1 VRILFVTPY
10 PLSRIRSRSYGF
22 VTQLSKQHSVTVL
35 ALCAG
40 QRDVEDVKSLQ
51 QQGIAITAVHEK
63 PSEGYLRGLRA
74 LGSRLPLQVAYAASP
89 ALRTVIE
96 AYLASG
102 RFDLIHVESVRG
114 LGALPEELPIPCVW
128 DAVDCISNLYEQ
140 GAKVGATPLMRT
152 LGRNEARRVQIYE
165 RENLCRFRQVLVTS
179 ERERQALLKVV
190 GDPVGSPAAS
200 REPAGLV
207 GSPPLRG
214 PEVIPVGRATT
225 PGPVQPK
232 VAEIT
237 VLPHGIDREYY
248 RPYAGPRLLGTLVF
262 SGKMS
267 FHANVAGVLHLIERI
282 LPRVWEK
289 RADVRLILA
298 GSDPPP
304 ILRRLAAREPRI
316 ELTGYV
322 PDLRSYI
329 ARAQIAVSSLPY
341 AVGLQN
347 KVLEAMAL
355 GTPAIVTSHVAS
367 GLQPL
372 ARSALLVAD
381 GEEAF
386 AAAILR
392 LLDDQLLWNK
402 LAEQGLAYIA
412 MYHNWEHIIKQLTLV
427 YDRAIR
433 RGSLSAFAPPPA

>member
-1 VRILFVTPY
+1 MRILFITPY
-10 PLSRIRSRSYGF
+10 PLSRIRCRSYGF
-22 VTQLSKQHSVTVL
+22 VTKLSKQHEVTVL
-35 ALCAG
+35 ALCVG

-63 PSEGYLRGLRA
+63 PSEGYLRGLCA
-74 LGSRLPLQVAYAASP
+74 LGSHLPLQVAYAASP

-114 LGALPEELPIPCVW
+114 LGVLPETLPIPCVW
-128 DAVDCISNLYEQ
+128 DAVDCISHLYEQ

-152 LGRNEARRVQIYE
+152 LGWSEARRVQIYE
-165 RENLCRFRQVLVTS
+165 RESLYRFPQVLVTS
-179 ERERQALLKVV
+179 ERERLALLKVV
-190 GDPVGSPAAS
+190 GSSVGSPV
-200 REPAGLV
+200 L
-207 GSPPLRG
+207 GSPPLRESTQ
-214 PEVIPVGRATT
+214 PE
-225 PGPVQPK
+225 

-237 VLPHGIDREYY
+237 VLPHGIDQEYY

-267 FHANVAGVLHLIERI
+267 FHANIAGVLHLIKGI
-282 LPRVWEK
+282 LPRVWEQ

-298 GSDPPP
+298 GSDPPA

-316 ELTGYV
+316 ELTGHV

-329 ARAQIAVSSLPY
+329 ARAQISVSPLPY

-367 GLQPL
+367 GLQSL

-381 GEEAF
+381 SDEAF
-386 AAAILR
+386 STAILR
-392 LLDDQLLWNK
+392 LLDDRILWKK
-402 LAEQGLAYIA
+402 LVEQGLAYIA
-412 MYHNWEHIIKQLTLV
+412 TYHNWEHSIKQLISV
-427 YDRAIR
+427 YNRAL
-433 RGSLSAFAPPPA
+433 GSVSNAL